1 MFLILRYETITPLT
15 MTSLRTPKLD
25 EDQLKEKRKQR
36 LLKAG
41 WEARMKARS
50 EKQRE
55 KEERE
60 ADERRET
67 EDRERDPA
75 AWAAGL
81 RKTQE
86 VSPLQRD
93 SPYLNQN
100 PGYH

>member
-1 MFLILRYETITPLT
+1 MFPTPRYESITPPAR
-15 MTSLRTPKLD
+15 TSLRTPKLD

-60 ADERRET
+60 ADERREA
-67 EDRERDPA
+67 EDRERDPV

-81 RKTQE
+81 RKSQE
-86 VSPLQRD
+86 VSPLYRD
-93 SPYLNQN
+93 TFLT
-100 PGYH
+100 

>member
-1 MFLILRYETITPLT
+1 ML
-15 MTSLRTPKLD
+15 TSLRSLKLD
-25 EDQLKEKRKQR
+25 EDQLKEKRKQK
-36 LLKAG
+36 LLRAG

-81 RKTQE
+81 RKNQE
-86 VSPLQRD
+86 VSLPH
-93 SPYLNQN
+93 SKSASS
-100 PGYH
+100 

>member
-1 MFLILRYETITPLT
+1 MR
-15 MTSLRTPKLD
+15 TSLRTPKLD
-25 EDQLKEKRKQR
+25 DDQLKEKRKQK

-60 ADERRET
+60 ADERRDA
-67 EDRERDPA
+67 EDRERDPT

-81 RKTQE
+81 RKNQE
-86 VSPLQRD
+86 VSLLHRD
-93 SPYLNQN
+93 STLPYRRPRLSSI
-100 PGYH
+100 G

>member
-1 MFLILRYETITPLT
+1 L
-15 MTSLRTPKLD
+15 KLD
-25 EDQLKEKRKQR
+25 EEQLKEKRKQK

-41 WEARMKARS
+41 WEARMKVRS

-60 ADERRET
+60 ADERREAD
-67 EDRERDPA
+67 DRGRDPG

-86 VSPLQRD
+86 VSLPHSKSAL
-93 SPYLNQN
+93 P
-100 PGYH
+100 

>member
-1 MFLILRYETITPLT
+1 
-15 MTSLRTPKLD
+15 
-25 EDQLKEKRKQR
+25 
-36 LLKAG
+36 
-41 WEARMKARS
+41 MKVRS

-60 ADERRET
+60 ADERREA

-86 VSPLQRD
+86 VNPPHSELALAQPECRPL
-93 SPYLNQN
+93 ST
-100 PGYH
+100 G